1 MKLQNK
7 FIIATV
13 VLLGL
18 MLGSCA
24 QSPPPPLRIGIPVW
38 PGFECLYLARDLGY
52 YKDTSIRLV
61 DYRANSEMIRAF
73 RNEELE
79 AAALTIPEAFSLA
92 TAASNLQFVL
102 ATDVSNGG
110 DVIVAKPEVQN
121 LQALKGRRVGMDSSA
136 ALGPYMLIQAL
147 EQVDLSPKNV
157 QIISIGVSEH
167 ERAFKQGTV
176 DAVVTFEPT
185 RSKLLAAGAK
195 LLFDSRKIP
204 GEIVDVI
211 VVRKDLLTSQ
221 SANLQAL
228 INGWFRA
235 LAYLKNNPQDA
246 ARRIAPREG
255 ITPEQF
261 LESLEGLRLLSVTE
275 NKNLLGKIDITLLNG
290 IKRLSKKLVE
300 NNLSKQV
307 VDPTHLLNDQLLK
320 NVK

>member
-1 MKLQNK
+1 MNLQNK

-24 QSPPPPLRIGIPVW
+24 KEPPQPLRIGIPVW
-38 PGFECLYLARDLGY
+38 PGFEGLYLARDLGY

-73 RNEELE
+73 RNEELD

-110 DVIVAKPEVQN
+110 DVIVAKPEFQN
-121 LQALKGRRVGMDSSA
+121 LQALKGRRVGLDSSA
-136 ALGPYMLIQAL
+136 ALGPYILIQAL
-147 EQVDLSPKNV
+147 EQVELSPKNV

-167 ERAFKQGTV
+167 ERAFKQGTL
-176 DAVVTFEPT
+176 DAVVTCEPT
-185 RSKLLAAGAK
+185 RSKLLAVGAR

-221 SANLQAL
+221 SANLQVL

-235 LAYLKNNPQDA
+235 LAYLKNNLQDA

-255 ITPEQF
+255 VTPEQF
-261 LESLEGLRLLSVTE
+261 LESLEGVRLLSVKE
-275 NKNLLGKIDITLLNG
+275 NKNILGKTDITLLNG

-300 NNLSKQV
+300 NNLSEQV
-307 VDPTHLLNDQLLK
+307 VEPNRMLNDQLVK

>member
-1 MKLQNK
+1 MNLQNK

-24 QSPPPPLRIGIPVW
+24 KEPPQPLRIGIPVW
-38 PGFECLYLARDLGY
+38 PGFEGLYLARDLGY

-73 RNEELE
+73 RNEELD

-110 DVIVAKPEVQN
+110 DVIVAKPEFQN
-121 LQALKGRRVGMDSSA
+121 LQALKGQRVGLDSSA
-136 ALGPYMLIQAL
+136 ALGPYILIQAL
-147 EQVDLSPKNV
+147 EQVELSPKNV

-167 ERAFKQGTV
+167 ERAFKQGTL
-176 DAVVTFEPT
+176 DAVVTCEPT
-185 RSKLLAAGAK
+185 RSKLLAVGAR

-221 SANLQAL
+221 SANLQVL

-235 LAYLKNNPQDA
+235 LAYLKNNLQDA

-255 ITPEQF
+255 VTPEQF
-261 LESLEGLRLLSVTE
+261 LESLEGVRLLSVKE
-275 NKNLLGKIDITLLNG
+275 NKNILGKTDITLLNG

-300 NNLSKQV
+300 NNLSEQV
-307 VDPTHLLNDQLLK
+307 VEPNRMLNDQLVK